1 MLLEYK
7 RGMEEIRLR
16 LDYVAV
22 QHNEVAAMGTVE
34 TPASR
39 FRLETGYMHLRKVL
53 ELIAFSS
60 LIAHKDSYVSA
71 YRDYQKHWR
80 AKDMLSAVE
89 KLNPGF
95 YPIAYDFD
103 GSKKQFTPTP
113 DGWLTRDEFIE
124 LYDCASDLV
133 HAGNP
138 YSGKQV
144 FLRLRLDQWIGRIR
158 RLLEWH
164 GVMLLHETE
173 RLVVNVPGDASSV
186 VQVLIAVPGSWG
198 GKDPG

>member
-16 LDYVAV
+16 LDYVAL
-22 QHNEVAAMGTVE
+22 QNNEVAAMGTVE

-39 FRLETGYMHLRKVL
+39 FRLETGFMHLRKVL

-60 LIAHKDSYVSA
+60 VIAHKDVYVAA
-71 YRDYQKHWR
+71 YKNYQKHYK
-80 AKDMLSAVE
+80 AKDMLNAVE

-103 GSKKQFTPTP
+103 ASRKQFTPAP

-133 HAGNP
+133 HVGNP

-144 FLRLRLDQWIGRIR
+144 YLRLRLDQWIRRIR
-158 RLLEWH
+158 RLLD
-164 GVMLLHETE
+164 GTE
-173 RLVVNVPGDASSV
+173 
-186 VQVLIAVPGSWG
+186 
-198 GKDPG
+198 